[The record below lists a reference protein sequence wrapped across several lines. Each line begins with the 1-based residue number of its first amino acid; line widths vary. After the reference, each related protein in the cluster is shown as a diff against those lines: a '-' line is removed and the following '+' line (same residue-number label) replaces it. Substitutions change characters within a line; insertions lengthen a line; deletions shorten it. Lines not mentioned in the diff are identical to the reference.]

1 MKMDKNQLN
10 LRYAGAIKM
19 KKIPLITLICAF
31 FLVNTSA
38 SALAKKEKHNTSS
51 FVDLKCYVEVLG
63 GGFMIY
69 RNYDV
74 PVENMKNY
82 KALLKDTSNAAR
94 KNNQSKVIYRVIEC
108 KEIDKKFRNKAAAEL
123 DKLEENMG

>member
-1 MKMDKNQLN
+1 MRREKNQVN
-10 LRYAGAIKM
+10 LLHVGEIKVN
-19 KKIPLITLICAF
+19 KISLITILSMS
-31 FLVNTSA
+31 FLLNTSA
-38 SALAKKEKHNTSS
+38 FAKKNKHNTLSH
-51 FVDLKCYVEVLG
+51 VDLKCYTEVLG

-94 KNNQSKVIYRVIEC
+94 KNNQSKIIYRVIEC

>member
-1 MKMDKNQLN
+1 MRREKNQVN
-10 LRYAGAIKM
+10 LLHVGEIKVN
-19 KKIPLITLICAF
+19 KISLITILSMS
-31 FLVNTSA
+31 FLLNTSA
-38 SALAKKEKHNTSS
+38 FAKKNKHNTLSH
-51 FVDLKCYVEVLG
+51 VDLKCYTEVLG

-74 PVENMKNY
+74 PVEDMKNY

-108 KEIDKKFRNKAAAEL
+108 KEIDKKFRNKAAVEL

>member
-1 MKMDKNQLN
+1 MRREKNQVN
-10 LRYAGAIKM
+10 LLHVGEIKVN
-19 KKIPLITLICAF
+19 KISLITILSMS
-31 FLVNTSA
+31 FLLNTSA
-38 SALAKKEKHNTSS
+38 FAKKNKHNTLSH
-51 FVDLKCYVEVLG
+51 VDLKCYTEVLG

-74 PVENMKNY
+74 PVEDMKNY

>member
-1 MKMDKNQLN
+1 MS
-10 LRYAGAIKM
+10 
-19 KKIPLITLICAF
+19 
-31 FLVNTSA
+31 FLLNTSA
-38 SALAKKEKHNTSS
+38 FAKKNKHNTLSH
-51 FVDLKCYVEVLG
+51 VDLKCYTEVLG

-74 PVENMKNY
+74 PVEDMKNY

>member
-1 MKMDKNQLN
+1 MRREKNQVN
-10 LRYAGAIKM
+10 LLHVGEIKVN
-19 KKIPLITLICAF
+19 KISLITILSMS
-31 FLVNTSA
+31 FLLNTSA
-38 SALAKKEKHNTSS
+38 FAKKDKHNTLSH
-51 FVDLKCYVEVLG
+51 VDLKCYTEVLG

-82 KALLKDTSNAAR
+82 KALLKNTSNAAR

>member
-1 MKMDKNQLN
+1 MRREKNQVN
-10 LRYAGAIKM
+10 LLHVGEIKVN
-19 KKIPLITLICAF
+19 KISLITILSMS
-31 FLVNTSA
+31 FLLNTSA
-38 SALAKKEKHNTSS
+38 FAKKDKHNTLSH
-51 FVDLKCYVEVLG
+51 VDLKCYTEVLG

-74 PVENMKNY
+74 PVEDMKNY

-108 KEIDKKFRNKAAAEL
+108 KEIDKKFRNKAAVEL